1 MRDWLYSCCCG
12 AGRGA
17 HAKYREASGRWR
29 KRVFRRPRLILAVL
43 AGATWLAWVL
53 AGQSR
58 WPLALGFLFGAL
70 LTGYIAILESPPAHI
85 ENWRTGSEG
94 ERRTARALAPL
105 RRRGFVLL
113 HDLSD
118 RHTNEHDRRG
128 NIDHVVVCS
137 GGVFLLDSKYLGGE
151 VSIDGDNVHVQRRD
165 DDDASYDLPRL
176 ARAMRGRAIRLQEDI
191 VAQTGVP
198 FVQPVVV
205 FWNPFEAG
213 VVTGETVVFV
223 HGERLGSWLE
233 GQRAKMTPDAVALVA
248 DAIAAVRPPAR
259 RGWRSQLPRLAII
272 GRGTPVTGS

>member
-1 MRDWLYSCCCG
+1 VRDWLYSYCCG

-17 HAKYREASGRWR
+17 RAKYREASGRWR
-29 KRVFRRPRLILAVL
+29 KRVFRRPGLILAVL

-58 WPLALGFLFGAL
+58 WPLALGFLLGAL
-70 LTGYIAILESPPAHI
+70 LTGCIAILESPPAHI
-85 ENWRTGSEG
+85 ENWRTGAEG

-105 RRRGFVLL
+105 RRRGYVLL

-128 NIDHVVVCS
+128 NIDHVVVCG

-151 VSIDGDNVHVQRRD
+151 VSIDADNVHLQRRD
-165 DDDASYDLPRL
+165 DADDSYDLPGLGRT
-176 ARAMRGRAIRLQEDI
+176 MRGRAIRLQEDI
-191 VAQTGVP
+191 VAQTGVA

-233 GQRAKMTPDAVALVA
+233 GQRAKMTPDVVALVA
-248 DAIAAVRPPAR
+248 DAIAAARPPAR
-259 RGWRSQLPRLAII
+259 RGWRSQRPSLAIT